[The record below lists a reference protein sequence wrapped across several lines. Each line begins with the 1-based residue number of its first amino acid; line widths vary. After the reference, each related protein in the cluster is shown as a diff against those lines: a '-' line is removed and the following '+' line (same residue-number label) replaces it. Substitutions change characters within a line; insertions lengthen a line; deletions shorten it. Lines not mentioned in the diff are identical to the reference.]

1 MYRLITPNLLPLIQ
15 IYFQMEKMRR
25 YSQFDRSQ
33 QQDFLYPLSFQ
44 EYIYALAHDHSLN
57 RSILL
62 ENSGYDNKSSFL
74 IVKRLINQMDRRNP
88 FLISANDL
96 KKNPLF
102 WRKKNLDSQ
111 MISEVFSFIVEIPF
125 SIRLI
130 PYEEQKGIFKFQS
143 LRSIHS
149 IFPFLEDNFS
159 HFHSVLDIR
168 IPHPIHLE
176 ILVQT
181 LRCWVKDATSLHLL
195 RFFFYEYWN
204 WDNLS
209 VTKNPSLALLTK
221 RNERFF
227 LFLYNSYVCE
237 YESILIFLH
246 NQFYRL
252 RSICFGDLL
261 ERIYFYVKRKSESST
276 ETFAKDF
283 QTNLWLFKDPIM
295 HYVRYQGKSI
305 LFSKGTSPFLN
316 NWKYYFVTFCESYFD
331 LCFHSERVYLKQLAN
346 HSLDF
351 MVYLVSVRLKS
362 LIVRSEML
370 ENSFLIHNPIKKF
383 ETYVPILPL
392 IGSLSQ
398 ERFCNRLGH
407 PISKPAWA
415 DLSDFYIIDRFGRIC
430 KNLSHYHSG
439 SSKKKSLYRI
449 QYILRLSCAK
459 TLARKHK
466 SSIRAFLKMKR
477 LGAKFFA
484 EFLVSEEGST
494 YFNLTF
500 LRSSFPFFGVY
511 RIRIWYLDTIF
522 INSLSKHQ

>member
-1 MYRLITPNLLPLIQ
+1 
-15 IYFQMEKMRR
+15 MRR

-33 QQDFLYPLSFQ
+33 QQDFLYPLNFQ
-44 EYIYALAHDHSLN
+44 EYIYALAHDNSFN
-57 RSILL
+57 RSTLL
-62 ENSGYDNKSSFL
+62 ENSGYDNKLSFL
-74 IVKRLINQMDRRNP
+74 IVKRLINQMDRRNL
-88 FLISANDL
+88 FFISANDL

-102 WRKKNLDSQ
+102 WRNNNLYSQ
-111 MISEVFSFIVEIPF
+111 MICEVFSFIVEISF

-130 PYEEQKGIFKFQS
+130 PYEEQKGILKFQS

-176 ILVQT
+176 ILVHT
-181 LRCWVKDATSLHLL
+181 LSFCVKDVSSLHLL
-195 RFFFYEYWN
+195 RFVFYEYWN
-204 WDNLS
+204 WKNFS
-209 VTKNPSLALLTK
+209 VIKNPSFALLTK
-221 RNERFF
+221 RNQRFF

-237 YESILIFLH
+237 YEFIFFFLH
-246 NQFYRL
+246 NKFYRL
-252 RSICFGDLL
+252 RSIYFGDLL
-261 ERIYFYVKRKSESST
+261 ERIYFYLKRKSKSST
-276 ETFAKDF
+276 ETFVKHF
-283 QTNLWLFKDPIM
+283 RTTLWLFKDPIM

-316 NWKYYFVTFCESYFD
+316 KWKYYLVTFCESFFY
-331 LCFHSERVYLKQLAN
+331 LCFHPERVSIKQLAN

-351 MVYLVSVRLKS
+351 MFYLVSVRLKS
-362 LIVRSEML
+362 LMIRSEML
-370 ENSFLIHNPIKKF
+370 ENSFLIHNSIKKF

-392 IGSLSQ
+392 IGSLSKDP
-398 ERFCNRLGH
+398 FCNRLGH

-430 KNLSHYHSG
+430 KKISHYHSG

-466 SSIRAFLKMKR
+466 NSIRAFLKMRR
-477 LGAKFFA
+477 LGSKFFE
-484 EFLVSEEGST
+484 EFFVSEKGSA

-500 LRSSFPFFGVY
+500 LRYSFPLFGVY
-511 RIRIWYLDTIF
+511 RIPIWYLDTF
-522 INSLSKHQ
+522 CINSLLKH

>member
-1 MYRLITPNLLPLIQ
+1 MYHLITPNLLALIQ
-15 IYFQMEKMRR
+15 IKLLMEKMRR

-33 QQDFLYPLSFQ
+33 EQDFLYPLSFQ

-57 RSILL
+57 RPILL
-62 ENSGYDNKSSFL
+62 ENPGYDNKSSFL
-74 IVKRLINQMDRRNP
+74 IVKRLINQMDRQI
-88 FLISANDL
+88 LISANDF
-96 KKNPLF
+96 KQNPLF
-102 WRKKNLDSQ
+102 WRSKNLYSQ

-130 PYEEQKGIFKFQS
+130 PYEEQKGMLKSQS

-149 IFPFLEDNFS
+149 IFPFLEDNFA

-176 ILVQT
+176 ILVQI
-181 LRCWVKDATSLHLL
+181 LRCWVKDTPSLHFL
-195 RFFFYEYWN
+195 RFFFHEYRDWN
-204 WDNLS
+204 NLS
-209 VTKNPSLALLTK
+209 VRKNPRFALLTK
-221 RNERFF
+221 INQRLFV
-227 LFLYNSYVCE
+227 FLYNSYVCE
-237 YESILIFLH
+237 YESIFVFLH
-246 NQFYRL
+246 SQFSRL
-252 RSICFGDLL
+252 RSISFGDLL
-261 ERIYFYVKRKSESST
+261 ERIYFYVKRKTESPT

-283 QTNLWLFKDPIM
+283 RINLWLFKDPVM
-295 HYVRYQGKSI
+295 YYVRYQGKSI

-316 NWKYYFVTFCESYFD
+316 NWKYYLVTFCESYFD
-331 LCFHSERVYLKQLAN
+331 LCFHLERVYKKQLAN

-351 MVYLVSVRLKS
+351 MGYLVSVRLKS

-370 ENSFLIHNPIKKF
+370 QNSFLIHNSIKKF
-383 ETYVPILPL
+383 ETYVQILPL
-392 IGSLSQ
+392 IGSLSK

-415 DLSDFYIIDRFGRIC
+415 DLSDLDIIDRFGCIC

-466 SSIRAFLKMKR
+466 SSVRAFLKMKR
-477 LGAKFFA
+477 LGSKFIE
-484 EFLVSEEGST
+484 EFLVSKEEST

-500 LRSSFPFFGVY
+500 LRSSFPLFCLY
-511 RIRIWYLDTIF
+511 RIRIWYFDTVC
-522 INSLSKHQ
+522 INSFSKNQ

>member
-1 MYRLITPNLLPLIQ
+1 
-15 IYFQMEKMRR
+15 MRR
-25 YSQFDRSQ
+25 DSQFDRSQ

-44 EYIYALAHDHSLN
+44 EYIYALARDHSLN

-62 ENSGYDNKSSFL
+62 ENPGYDNKSSFL

-88 FLISANDL
+88 FSANDL

-102 WRKKNLDSQ
+102 WRNKNLYSQ
-111 MISEVFSFIVEIPF
+111 MIFEVFSFIVEIPF

-130 PYEEQKGIFKFQS
+130 PYEEQKGILKFQS

-204 WDNLS
+204 NFS
-209 VTKNPSLALLTK
+209 VTKNPNLALLTK
-221 RNERFF
+221 INQRFIF
-227 LFLYNSYVCE
+227 FLYNSYVCE
-237 YESILIFLH
+237 YESICMFLH

-252 RSICFGDLL
+252 RSISFGDLL

-283 QTNLWLFKDPIM
+283 RTNLWLFKDPIM

-305 LFSKGTSPFLN
+305 LFSKGPSPFLN
-316 NWKYYFVTFCESYFD
+316 NWKYYLVTFCESYFD
-331 LCFHSERVYLKQLAN
+331 LCFHSERVYIKQLAN
-346 HSLDF
+346 HSLDY

-362 LIVRSEML
+362 LMVRSEML
-370 ENSFLIHNPIKKF
+370 GNSFLIHNPIKKF
-383 ETYVPILPL
+383 EAYVPILPL
-392 IGSLSQ
+392 IGSLSK

-407 PISKPAWA
+407 PISKPAWT
-415 DLSDFYIIDRFGRIC
+415 DLSDFDIIDRFGRIC

-466 SSIRAFLKMKR
+466 SSIRAFLKIKR
-477 LGAKFFA
+477 LGSKFFE

-500 LRSSFPFFGVY
+500 LRSSFPPFGVY
-511 RIRIWYLDTIF
+511 RIRIWYLDTIC
-522 INSLSKHQ
+522 INSLSKPQ